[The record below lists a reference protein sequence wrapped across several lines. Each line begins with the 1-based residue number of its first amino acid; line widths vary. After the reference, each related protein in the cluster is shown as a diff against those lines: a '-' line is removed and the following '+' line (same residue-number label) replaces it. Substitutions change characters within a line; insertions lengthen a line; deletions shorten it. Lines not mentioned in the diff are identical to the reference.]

1 MAVIQQD
8 GSAVAAI
15 VDFASMANHAAVAA
29 RQFIGHV
36 AQKEP
41 VFGEDF
47 IFDNVD
53 IEWHTSPTAWN
64 DDSILRCE
72 ARFVVS
78 EAESI

>member
-53 IEWHTSPTAWN
+53 IE
-64 DDSILRCE
+64 
-72 ARFVVS
+72 
-78 EAESI
+78 